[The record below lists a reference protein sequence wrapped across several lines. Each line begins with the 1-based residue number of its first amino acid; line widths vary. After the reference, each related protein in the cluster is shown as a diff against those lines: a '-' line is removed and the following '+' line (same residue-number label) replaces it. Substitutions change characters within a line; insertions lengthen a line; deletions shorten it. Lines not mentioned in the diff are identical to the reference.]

1 MAIEFS
7 LDDLFKEDVE
17 EENIVEPLNEGDDNN
32 EQKPSTDAVSKRINE
47 VKEKT
52 EKETQDKIAKDLGY
66 GSYEEM
72 LQAKN
77 KKAFE
82 DAGID
87 NQETID
93 LVEKIVQQ
101 RLAND
106 PRFKKLEEFESR
118 EKASFVSS
126 QLEEISKLTGT
137 KYTSVDQLPK
147 DTLALWEKT
156 GNLKQAFLA
165 TEGEALLIKK
175 QAANAK
181 GTTVHMADA
190 HNSGSSTK
198 TRPLTEKEKRI
209 YRSVMPD
216 ITEEE
221 LNAKTIEVKEK

>member
-1 MAIEFS
+1 MAVEFN
-7 LDDLFKEDVE
+7 LDDLFKEDVDDDLVAE
-17 EENIVEPLNEGDDNN
+17 EFDAMMSDE

-72 LQAKN
+72 VKAKD

-87 NQETID
+87 TQETID

-106 PRFKKLEEFESR
+106 PRFKKLEEFENR
-118 EKASFVSS
+118 EKASFVAS
-126 QLEEISKLTGT
+126 QLEEISKLTGD
-137 KYTSVDQLPK
+137 KYTSVEQLPK

-165 TEGEALLIKK
+165 TQGETLLLKK

-181 GTTVHMADA
+181 GTTVHMADT
-190 HNSGSSTK
+190 HNSGSSSK
-198 TRPLTEKEKRI
+198 TRPLTEKEKAI